1 LEEKE
6 LEIFSENHQQDSIEV
21 LSYLGFLFDD
31 IGFKV
36 ETTRKT
42 NHKNRASYN
51 LRMKWIT

>member
-36 ETTRKT
+36 ETTKKRVKGIG
-42 NHKNRASYN
+42 HHV
-51 LRMKWIT
+51 LFG